1 MCTNRQSLELRLH
14 SSEAGKSIIYALR
27 VCLTFKSDYY
37 VLFGDQTKIYLMQSA
52 KNDKNNNNKVKSRSP
67 LIFRYACL
75 KVKSNYRRCLLN
87 LSKTEKTARMPQTKT
102 ESYSLLLCRNKG
114 KGKSIRKR
122 IRASFRRKS
131 TRDKQKKLEQEKQ
144 ELEELEA
151 AREAAADIIVTTS
164 EMKTPPAT
172 PGGIL
177 KKSGSGKGVSK
188 KTAKVRKT
196 SNFLTVEDGI
206 RHLSLSGGSDTD
218 NEL

>member
-1 MCTNRQSLELRLH
+1 
-14 SSEAGKSIIYALR
+14 
-27 VCLTFKSDYY
+27 
-37 VLFGDQTKIYLMQSA
+37 
-52 KNDKNNNNKVKSRSP
+52 
-67 LIFRYACL
+67 
-75 KVKSNYRRCLLN
+75 
-87 LSKTEKTARMPQTKT
+87 MPQTKT

-218 NEL
+218 NELWEKIPEVAAEAEELEADGGHKKKDVKFKLSWIDNRILCNYTIKCL